1 MTDPAFAF
9 GFEPEDL
16 DGHTLD
22 ELTDYLERGRQPVD
36 PSIEGSPAC
45 RNALRA
51 LERLRDLARSY
62 LDDHSKGGLSATGQS
77 WISAV
82 LAAIPV
88 DARAGRRFPFP
99 VGEPDVTVHITE
111 GAIRGLIRAV
121 GDDVPGLLVG
131 SVRLGSDEP
140 VPLSIDVAVV
150 FGVPVPEAVESFR
163 DALRQVL
170 PDQVP
175 FPIGSIDVHVVSVI
189 DRTDPVGTDE
199 R

>member
-1 MTDPAFAF
+1 MTDAAIPL

-22 ELTDYLERGRQPVD
+22 ELTEYLERDRQPAD
-36 PSIEGSPAC
+36 PSIDDSPAC

-51 LERLRDLARSY
+51 LEGVRRLARAY
-62 LDDHSKGGLSATGQS
+62 LDEVPPPGEQR
-77 WISAV
+77 WIESV
-82 LAAIPV
+82 LAAIPI

-99 VGEPDVTVHITE
+99 VGDPAVTVHITE
-111 GAIRGLIRAV
+111 GAIRGFVRAV

-150 FGVPVPEAVESFR
+150 YGVQVTGAVESFR
-163 DALRQVL
+163 QALRQAL
-170 PDQVP
+170 PEQVP
-175 FPIGSIDVHVVSVI
+175 FPIGSIDVHVVGVI
-189 DRTDPVGTDE
+189 DPPGSDGSGR
-199 R
+199 